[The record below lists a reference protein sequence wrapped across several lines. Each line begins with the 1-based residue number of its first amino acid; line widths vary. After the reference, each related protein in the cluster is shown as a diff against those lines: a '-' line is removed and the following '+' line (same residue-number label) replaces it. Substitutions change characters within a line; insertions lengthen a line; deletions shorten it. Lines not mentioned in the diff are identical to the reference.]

1 MKNYRTQVFVA
12 LAAAVMAVP
21 PGWALDMAI
30 TPVQGLAF
38 GKFVAGTG
46 GTVTV
51 SVSGG
56 RSASAGVVLV
66 PSGTGATAQFS
77 VTGDPSRTYALS
89 LPANG
94 AVLMT
99 SGASSMAVNNF
110 TGSPAL
116 SGQLSGGGT
125 QTVSVGATLS
135 VGSDQPHGSYSGTF
149 DVTVNYN

>member
-1 MKNYRTQVFVA
+1 MKNYRTQVFAALAVA
-12 LAAAVMAVP
+12 LLAAP
-21 PGWALDMAI
+21 PGWALNMAI

-46 GTVTV
+46 GTVTL
-51 SVSGG
+51 SASGI
-56 RSASAGVVLV
+56 RSASAGVALV
-66 PSGTGATAQFS
+66 PSGAGATGQFS

-94 AVLMT
+94 IVLMT

-116 SGQLSGGGT
+116 SGQLSIGGT
-125 QTVSVGATLS
+125 QSVSVGATLS
-135 VGSDQPHGSYSGTF
+135 VGSHQPHGSYSGTF

>member
-1 MKNYRTQVFVA
+1 LKNDRIRIFAT
-12 LAAAVMAVP
+12 LAAALMVAP
-21 PGWALDMAI
+21 PGWALEMGIA
-30 TPVQGLAF
+30 PVQGLAF

-46 GTVTV
+46 GTVTL
-51 SVSGG
+51 SASGV
-56 RSASAGVVLV
+56 RSASAGVALV
-66 PSGTGATAQFS
+66 PSGTGAAAQFS
-77 VTGDPSRTYALS
+77 VTGDPSRTYAIS

-116 SGQLSGGGT
+116 NGQLSVGGT
-125 QTVSVGATLS
+125 QSVSVGATLS
-135 VGSDQPHGSYSGTF
+135 VGSHQPRGSYSGTF

>member
-1 MKNYRTQVFVA
+1 M
-12 LAAAVMAVP
+12 AAP
-21 PGWALDMAI
+21 PGWALNMAI
-30 TPVQGLAF
+30 TPVQGLTF

-51 SVSGG
+51 GAGG
-56 RSASAGVVLV
+56 VRSASAGVALV
-66 PSGTGATAQFS
+66 PSGAGATAQFS
-77 VTGDPSRTYALS
+77 VTGDPSRTYAIS

-94 AVLMT
+94 VVLMT
-99 SGASSMAVNNF
+99 SGADSMAVNNF

-125 QTVSVGATLS
+125 QTVFVGATLS
-135 VGSDQPHGSYSGTF
+135 VGSQQPRGSYSGTF